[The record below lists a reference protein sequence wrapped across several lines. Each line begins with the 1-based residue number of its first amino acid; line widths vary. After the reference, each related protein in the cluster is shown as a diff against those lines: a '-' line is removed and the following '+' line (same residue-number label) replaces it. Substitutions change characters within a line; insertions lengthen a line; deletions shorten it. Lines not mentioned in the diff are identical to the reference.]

1 MNYDYPQT
9 RLSKSLLTGVF
20 AGIIATLVNL
30 AYDYFYRDFA
40 KFYPSEIIN
49 VSSIIFA
56 TMILFTL
63 AGLIYFFL
71 SKYGKYG
78 NIVYIIIFCALT
90 VFCFIESMHAQRS
103 SDPSITE
110 EFRGLLVGTV
120 AVTGLLAAFL
130 IPYLTRH
137 DTLFNE

>member
-20 AGIIATLVNL
+20 AGIVATLVNL
-30 AYDYFYRDFA
+30 VYDYIYRDLA

-56 TMILFTL
+56 TMLLFTIS
-63 AGLIYFFL
+63 GIVYFLL
-71 SKYGKYG
+71 SKFIKHGDILY
-78 NIVYIIIFCALT
+78 IVIFCAIT
-90 VFCFIESMHAQRS
+90 VYCFIASMHVQRS
-103 SDPSITE
+103 SDTSITE
-110 EFRGLLVGTV
+110 EFRGLLLGTV

-130 IPYLTRH
+130 IPYLSKH
-137 DTLFNE
+137 DTLYNE

>member
-20 AGIIATLVNL
+20 AGIIATLANL
-30 AYDYFYRDFA
+30 VYDYFYRDFV

-56 TMILFTL
+56 TMILFTV

-71 SKYGKYG
+71 SKLIKHGD
-78 NIVYIIIFCALT
+78 IVYIVIFCALT
-90 VFCFIESMHAQRS
+90 VFCFIESMHAHRS
-103 SDPSITE
+103 ADPTISE
-110 EFRGLLVGTV
+110 EFRGLLLGTV

-130 IPYLTRH
+130 IPYLSKH
-137 DTLFNE
+137 DTLYNE